1 MKLSILLDGIPYTT
15 EGMSPPPE
23 TDVLDV
29 VYDTRRL
36 AEDGKGMLF
45 VCITGFVADGHDRAE
60 EAYQKGVR
68 LFAAEKPLSLPKDAT
83 VFRTENTRK
92 FLALASANLFGRP
105 AEQLFTVAITGTK
118 GKTSTSFMLQSIL
131 NAAGIPT
138 GVIGSTGVYYGTH
151 FEETGNTTP
160 ESYLLHRTYRQML
173 DAGCKAV
180 VIEAASQGFK
190 LHRTYGI
197 RFDAGIF
204 TNFSPDHI
212 GPNEHADLEEYL
224 ACKKQIFAQSKRCYV
239 NGNDPHFEEI
249 VRDVSCPYAV
259 YGVGNDAPFKGAPF
273 RASDAVFTTENHRL
287 RTAFTAHCG
296 NGAESVS
303 FPVELGVPGV
313 FSLSNAMAAIAVAHD
328 LRLPVSAMQQGLRDV
343 RVRGRMEIVPIDKPF
358 TVIIDAA
365 HEEFSCRGLFE
376 TIHRYHPKR
385 ILSVFGCGGNRSKLR
400 RYGMGEVIGKHSDLS
415 IITSDN
421 SRLEKTE
428 DIIADILVGM
438 VPSGGKYEI
447 IPNRREAI
455 HHVLRL
461 AQEGD
466 CILLIGKGHE
476 TYEDIGGRKTPFDEK
491 QIVLDFIAAG
501 MPQDS

>member
-1 MKLSILLDGIPYTT
+1 MKLKELLDGIPCRI
-15 EGMSPPPE
+15 EGIAAPE
-23 TDVLDV
+23 TDVADV

-36 AEDGKGMLF
+36 PEDGNGILF
-45 VCITGFVADGHDRAE
+45 VCIVGFRADGHDCAE
-60 EAYQKGVR
+60 EAYRKGVR
-68 LFAAEKPLSLPKDAT
+68 LFAAQKPLSLPSDAT
-83 VFRTENTRK
+83 VISTENTRK

-105 AEQLFTVAITGTK
+105 AERLFTVAITGTK

-138 GVIGSTGVYYGTH
+138 GVIGSTGIYYADH

-173 DAGCKAV
+173 DAGCEAV

-197 RFDAGIF
+197 TFDAGIF
-204 TNFSPDHI
+204 TNFAPDHI
-212 GPNEHADLEEYL
+212 GPGEHEDLEEYL
-224 ACKKQIFAQSKRCYV
+224 SCKKQIFRQSKHCYV
-239 NGNDPHFEEI
+239 NGDDPHFEEI
-249 VRDVSCPYAV
+249 VRDVTTPYTV
-259 YGVGNDAPFKGAPF
+259 YGVESDAPL
-273 RASDAVFTTENHRL
+273 RATDPVFTTENHRL

-296 NGAESVS
+296 QEA

-313 FSLSNAMAAIAVAHD
+313 FSLSNAMAAIAVARD
-328 LRLPVSAMQQGLRDV
+328 LNLPVSAMQQGLRDV
-343 RVRGRMEIVPIDKPF
+343 RVRGRMEVLPIDKPF

-365 HEEFSCRGLFE
+365 HEEFGCRGLFE
-376 TIHRYHPKR
+376 TIHRYRPGR

-400 RYGMGEVIGKHSDLS
+400 RYGMGEVIGKNSDLS

-438 VPSGGKYEI
+438 EPTGGNYEI
-447 IPNRREAI
+447 IIDRRKAI
-455 HHVLRL
+455 KHALLL
-461 AQEGD
+461 AQPGD

-476 TYEDIGGRKTPFDEK
+476 TYEDIGGKKTPFDEK

>member
-1 MKLSILLDGIPYTT
+1 MKLQELLNGIPCEVNGSMT
-15 EGMSPPPE
+15 PE
-23 TDVLDV
+23 TDVTDV

-36 AEDGKGMLF
+36 PEDSSGMLF
-45 VCITGFVADGHDRAE
+45 VCIVGFRADGHDRAE

-68 LFAAEKPLSLPKDAT
+68 LFAAQKPLSLPADAT
-83 VFRTENTRK
+83 VISAEDTRK

-105 AEQLFTVAITGTK
+105 AEKLFTVAITGTK

-204 TNFSPDHI
+204 TNFAPDHI
-212 GPNEHADLEEYL
+212 GPGEHADLEEYL
-224 ACKKQIFAQSKRCYV
+224 ACKKQIFPQSKRCYV
-239 NGNDPHFEEI
+239 NGNDPHFAEI
-249 VRDVSCPYAV
+249 VRGIDTPYTV
-259 YGVGNDAPFKGAPF
+259 YGVEKDVPL
-273 RASDAVFTTENHRL
+273 RATDPVFTTENHRL
-287 RTAFTAHCG
+287 HTSFTARCG
-296 NGAESVS
+296 EES

-313 FSLSNAMAAIAVAHD
+313 FSLSNAMAAIAVARD
-328 LRLPVSAMQQGLRDV
+328 LNLPVSAMQQGLREV
-343 RVRGRMEIVPIDKPF
+343 RVRGRMEVLPIDKPF

-365 HEEFSCRGLFE
+365 HEEFGCRGLFE
-376 TIHRYHPKR
+376 TIHRYRPAR

-400 RYGMGEVIGKHSDLS
+400 RYGMGEVIGKNSDLS

-438 VPSGGKYEI
+438 EPTGGKYEI
-447 IPNRREAI
+447 IINRRQAI
-455 HHVLRL
+455 KHALRL
-461 AQEGD
+461 AQPGD

-476 TYEDIGGRKTPFDEK
+476 TYEDIGGKKTPFDEK

>member
-1 MKLSILLDGIPYTT
+1 MKLKDLLNGIPCQM
-15 EGMSPPPE
+15 EGPATPE
-23 TDVLDV
+23 TDVSDV
-29 VYDTRRL
+29 MYDTRRL
-36 AEDGKGMLF
+36 SENENGALF
-45 VCITGFVADGHDRAE
+45 VCIAGFRADGHDRAE

-68 LFAAEKPLSLPKDAT
+68 LFAAQKPLSLPSDAT
-83 VFRTENTRK
+83 VISAEDTRK

-138 GVIGSTGVYYGTH
+138 GVIGSTGIYYGTH

-197 RFDAGIF
+197 QFDAGIF
-204 TNFSPDHI
+204 TNFAPDHI
-212 GPNEHADLEEYL
+212 GPGEHEDLEEYL
-224 ACKKQIFAQSKRCYV
+224 SCKKQIFPQSKHCYI
-239 NGNDPHFEEI
+239 NGDDPHFAEI
-249 VRDVSCPYAV
+249 VRDVTTPYTV
-259 YGVGNDAPFKGAPF
+259 YGVESDVSL
-273 RASDAVFTTENHRL
+273 RATDPTFTTENHRL
-287 RTAFTAHCG
+287 RTSFTARCG
-296 NGAESVS
+296 QES

-313 FSLSNAMAAIAVAHD
+313 FSLSNAMAAIAVAKE
-328 LRLPVSAMQQGLRDV
+328 LNIPTAAMQQGLRDV
-343 RVRGRMEIVPIDKPF
+343 RVRGRMEILPIDKPF

-365 HEEFSCRGLFE
+365 HEEFGCRGLFE
-376 TIHRYHPKR
+376 TIHRYRPGR

-400 RYGMGEVIGKHSDLS
+400 RYGMGEVIGQNSDLS

-438 VPSGGKYEI
+438 EPTGGKYEI
-447 IPNRREAI
+447 IIDRRKAI
-455 HHVLRL
+455 KRALCL
-461 AQEGD
+461 AQPGD

-476 TYEDIGGRKTPFDEK
+476 TYEDIGGKKTPFDEK
-491 QIVLDFIAAG
+491 QIILDFIAAG
-501 MPQDS
+501 MPQDN